1 MSKIVGMIESG
12 LEVAFRVP
20 KAEWTRVV
28 RVADLHPET
37 FRKVMEYGAMRLVN
51 DRVGGKDVTGDKL
64 AEAIESVWQNIQNGD
79 WDETRERLSPF
90 DAAMRELL
98 FKQLRKTGLKGPE
111 AAKQARKVDESI
123 RLLGARR
130 AEKLGHGV
138 ETATDYIRGVLNET
152 ATRMAEAKVMDD
164 LI

>member
-1 MSKIVGMIESG
+1 MIESG

-20 KAEWTRVV
+20 KASWTRVV

-37 FRKVMEYGAMRLVN
+37 FRKVVEYGAMRLVN

-64 AEAIESVWQNIQNGD
+64 AEAIEAVWSNIQTGD
-79 WDETRERLSPF
+79 WDEARERLSPF

-98 FKQLRKTGLKGPE
+98 FKQLRKTGLKGAD
-111 AAKQARKVDESI
+111 AAKQARKMDEAI
-123 RLLGARR
+123 RLLATRR
-130 AEKLGHGV
+130 AEKVGESV
-138 ETATDYIRGVLNET
+138 EAAEAKVREVLTET